1 MRDDGGAPSTEPWSE
16 IWKTL
21 EGMLESLSILVGL
34 REGSLGLKLK
44 SYCGVIGYLISVL
57 LTSIF
62 QSFVAVLWTSQCLSK
77 KYSQETRSTLL
88 G

>member
-62 QSFVAVLWTSQCLSK
+62 RVLWLFSGQVSVSPK
-77 KYSQETRSTLL
+77 STVRKP
-88 G
+88 GAHC